1 MLFEIKDL
9 FSQNACASKT
19 SQRKKKKRTN
29 QINQNI

>member
-19 SQRKKKKRTN
+19 SQRKKKRTN